1 MRRISENVFGI
12 WVNRFRVFTSTMA
25 IHPDKAVDVM
35 LATLVLHNML
45 HSKSAESYMPDIAI
59 DIEASDG
66 SVTGGSWRSDNNI
79 DFTRS
84 LPATM
89 SNRATTSAQ
98 NIREKFADHF
108 YGPGQ
113 IPWQWNIVV

>member
-1 MRRISENVFGI
+1 
-12 WVNRFRVFTSTMA
+12 
-25 IHPDKAVDVM
+25 
-35 LATLVLHNML
+35 
-45 HSKSAESYMPDIAI
+45 MPDIAI

-66 SVTGGSWRSDNNI
+66 SVTGGSCWRNDNII

-89 SNRATTSAQ
+89 SNRATTSGQ
-98 NIREKFADHF
+98 NVREKFADHF

-113 IPWQWNIVV
+113 IP

>member
-1 MRRISENVFGI
+1 
-12 WVNRFRVFTSTMA
+12 MA
-25 IHPDKAVDVM
+25 IHPDKAVDVT

-59 DIEASDG
+59 NIEASDG
-66 SVTGGSWRSDNNI
+66 SVTGGSWRNDNSI

-84 LPATM
+84 LPATN
-89 SNRATTSAQ
+89 SEQDVCET
-98 NIREKFADHF
+98 FADHF
-108 YGPGQ
+108 YGHGQ